1 MRRRLLYGVAT
12 AILITCLVYAGD
24 YVSWRLRLSANR
36 QPYGNVAVQPVYVIH
51 EKNGKTEYQFPPPE
65 SQMCVQALFPH
76 VGYSPCWYLR
86 KHAEKRIEI

>member
-1 MRRRLLYGVAT
+1 MQRMAFYGLVT
-12 AILITCLVYAGD
+12 AILITSLVYAGD

-36 QPYGNVAVQPVYVIH
+36 QPYGNVAVQSVYVIH

-65 SQMCVQALFPH
+65 NQMCVQALFPH

-86 KHAEKRIEI
+86 KHAEKRIDI